1 MTSFN
6 DLCYYVDSLGSSVNN
21 NNHTVNEETAMF
33 PCSGVSDRP
42 GWSR

>member
-21 NNHTVNEETAMF
+21 NHAVNEETAMF